1 MPPAAYFSGAGKVGK
16 SAPGR
21 PRPPCFLQLA
31 PRYLAAQQP
40 LNVCKACGPVVTGA
54 EGVRLR
60 LTAVVLRDVSC
71 FKDRS
76 RSTSRGRR
84 QYETIKQINLS
95 LQKAVR
101 RSGTRSPPQISSQ
114 EDFAPSVAAHW
125 PSLGVSDWTKN
136 GGLGSPQR
144 LLVTFGCPKVIRGPG
159 PGRPRRTAPK
169 VRCPPDG
176 KKKRAGGYTASSFN
190 TSLLTSLLAQTAQR
204 WVMGRGPPSRVDTWP
219 PASVTMRLPAA

>member
-144 LLVTFGCPKVIRGPG
+144 LLVTFGCPKVTRGPG
-159 PGRPRRTAPK
+159 PGRPRRTALK
-169 VRCPPDG
+169 IRCPADG
-176 KKKRAGGYTASSFN
+176 KKREPAVT
-190 TSLLTSLLAQTAQR
+190 
-204 WVMGRGPPSRVDTWP
+204 P
-219 PASVTMRLPAA
+219 PAPSVHLY